1 MTAIDFSAFVNELAT
16 VSGETILPFF
26 RTALSIEDKGRPG
39 GFDPVTA
46 ADHAAET
53 AMRTLIRRTFPDHG
67 IIGEEYGKERADAEY
82 VWVLDPI
89 DGTKSFI
96 SGMPPW
102 GTLIAL
108 LRSGEP
114 VFGMMNQP
122 FTRERFSGNG
132 GRAHY
137 RGPTGERDLRVRAC
151 TDLAKAVLFTTSPLL
166 MNAYGRETFGRVEK
180 TVRLS
185 RYGGDCY
192 AYCMLAAGH
201 VDLVI
206 ETELKPYDVLP
217 LVPIIV
223 GAGGIIT
230 TWEGG
235 APHAGGRIIA
245 AGDKRVHAAAIEGL
259 GRRESGVRRK
269 TSRPS
274 LGRRS
279 LEQRRARHEGVERG
293 QGLDAKTIL
302 LHQQL
307 VARARHDEVR
317 AGTQLEREF
326 ADRGGRYDPV
336 HARSEDQNRLPDAG
350 GVALFGQ
357 LGHHPKRG
365 IRPSHRRRTD
375 RPRRVGLEHRNVAGV
390 AHGIGGEQ

>member
-1 MTAIDFSAFVNELAT
+1 MTAIDFAAFVNELAT

-26 RTALSIEDKGRPG
+26 RTALSIEDKGKPG

-67 IIGEEYGKERADAEY
+67 IIGEEYGRERADAEY

-96 SGMPPW
+96 SGMPAW

-114 VFGMMNQP
+114 VFGMMSQP
-122 FTRERFSGNG
+122 FIRERFSGD
-132 GRAHY
+132 GRRASY
-137 RGPTGERDLRVRAC
+137 RGPAGERDLRVRAC
-151 TDLAKAVLFTTSPLL
+151 PELSKAVLFTTSPLL
-166 MNAYGRETFGRVEK
+166 MKPDDRAIFSRVEQA
-180 TVRLS
+180 VRLS

-217 LVPIIV
+217 LLPIIA
-223 GAGGIIT
+223 GAGGIVT
-230 TWEGG
+230 SWEGG

-245 AGDKRVHAAAIEGL
+245 AGDKRAHAAAL
-259 GRRESGVRRK
+259 ALLRER
-269 TSRPS
+269 
-274 LGRRS
+274 
-279 LEQRRARHEGVERG
+279 
-293 QGLDAKTIL
+293 
-302 LHQQL
+302 
-307 VARARHDEVR
+307 
-317 AGTQLEREF
+317 
-326 ADRGGRYDPV
+326 
-336 HARSEDQNRLPDAG
+336 
-350 GVALFGQ
+350 
-357 LGHHPKRG
+357 
-365 IRPSHRRRTD
+365 
-375 RPRRVGLEHRNVAGV
+375 
-390 AHGIGGEQ
+390 